1 MMDGKFMPRTLLAL
15 LISLFNHWVL
25 GRCLESFV
33 QVLSMKT
40 LTKLTIEEM

>member
-1 MMDGKFMPRTLLAL
+1 MPRTLLAL
-15 LISLFNHWVL
+15 PISLFDHWVF

-40 LTKLTIEEM
+40 LTKLTNKEM